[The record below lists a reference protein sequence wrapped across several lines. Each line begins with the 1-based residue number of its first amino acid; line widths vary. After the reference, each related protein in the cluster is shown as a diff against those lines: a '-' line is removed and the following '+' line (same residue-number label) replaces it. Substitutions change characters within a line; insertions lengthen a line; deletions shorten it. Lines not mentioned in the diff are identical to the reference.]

1 MRGFS
6 TSMTDRN
13 KIKEMLGFNIPAN
26 VVASA
31 LGISD
36 GLVSQ
41 LLSEEDFAKEV
52 HELRIASSLQHVTR
66 DKEYDSIED
75 TLIERLKE
83 RLENP
88 LHFTKP
94 SELLAA
100 IRVING
106 AKRRSVPTEL
116 SGAGS
121 GRTVLALQLPA
132 NTEFAARFVLNDK
145 SQVVEVAGRPLATM
159 GAKGVIA
166 KLEQLHESR
175 KDPAQAIH
183 HKQDETEATNRLRSL
198 VKMEELPVADLL

>member
-1 MRGFS
+1 
-6 TSMTDRN
+6 MTDRN

-41 LLSEEDFAKEV
+41 LLSEEDFAREV
-52 HELRIASSLQHVTR
+52 HDLRLQNSLQHLNR
-66 DKEYDSIED
+66 DKEYDQIED
-75 TLIERLKE
+75 LLIDKLKD

-88 LHFTKP
+88 LQFTKP
-94 SELLAA
+94 AEILAA

-106 AKRRSVPTEL
+106 AKRRSAPAEL
-116 SGAGS
+116 GTGNS
-121 GRTVLALQLPA
+121 GRSVVTLQLPA

-145 SQVVEVAGRPLATM
+145 SQVIEVAGRPLATM

-166 KLEQLHESR
+166 KLEKLHESR
-175 KDPAQAIH
+175 SLPAQRVH
-183 HKQDETEATNRLRSL
+183 QQQDEEEATNRLRSL